1 MLFLCIAVNFVSFN
15 EPVNPMPV
23 QQGGGGGGGG
33 QLQEQTLFRGEA
45 TDQHQGQKKVLR
57 YKQINGYSGC
67 LKELTQKLFLFQED
81 PGLCLSEVIL
91 VLLNQI
97 LPLALLDQPLLTK
110 QHFLLMDLRAASL
123 NQHYIIQS
131 TENLSN
137 YILSYH

>member
-1 MLFLCIAVNFVSFN
+1 MLFLCIVVNFVSFN

-23 QQGGGGGGGG
+23 QQGGGGSGR
-33 QLQEQTLFRGEA
+33 LQEQALFRGEA
-45 TDQHQGQKKVLR
+45 TDQHQDQKKVLR
-57 YKQINGYSGC
+57 YKHINGYSGC

-110 QHFLLMDLRAASL
+110 QHFLSMDLRAASL

-131 TENLSN
+131 MEKLSN
-137 YILSYH
+137 YILSCQ